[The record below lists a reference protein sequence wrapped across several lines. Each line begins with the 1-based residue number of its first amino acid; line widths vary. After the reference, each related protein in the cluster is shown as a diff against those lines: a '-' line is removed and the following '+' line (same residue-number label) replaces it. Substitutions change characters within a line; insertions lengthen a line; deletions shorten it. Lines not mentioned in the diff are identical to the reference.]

1 MLNTNEWFY
10 FTKGLDK
17 KTCNKIRNV
26 AGGNWKQSVVDTK
39 KGITE
44 EERITGAKTI
54 DATDTNSRISDV
66 AWTSEQ
72 WIYNT
77 IWPWM
82 EGVNKRAGWKYD
94 ITSAEG
100 MQITRYKKGGFY
112 CFHRDG
118 KGDHLSAYDMP
129 DKEFMHGRVRK
140 LSMTVLLN
148 DDYEGGEFQFA
159 TYNKEKCEISVP
171 EFNKIG
177 SIVVFPSSMEHRVAP
192 VTKGIRYSL
201 VVWFVGPP
209 FK

>member
-1 MLNTNEWFY
+1 MLSVNEWFY
-10 FTKGLDK
+10 FTKGLDQK
-17 KTCNKIRNV
+17 ICNKIRH
-26 AGGNWKQSVVDTK
+26 AAKGNWEQSAVDTK

-44 EERITGAKTI
+44 TERTTGAKKQDDI
-54 DATDTNSRISDV
+54 DKKIRISDV

-72 WIYNT
+72 WIYDT

-82 EGVNKRAGWKYD
+82 ERANKQAGWKYD
-94 ITSAEG
+94 ITGAED

-118 KGDHLSAYDMP
+118 KGDHLSAYDIP
-129 DKEFMHGRVRK
+129 DKEFMHGNVRK

-148 DDYEGGEFQFA
+148 DNYEGGEFQFA
-159 TYNKEKCEISVP
+159 TYNKEKCEISAP

-177 SIVVFPSSMEHRVAP
+177 SIVVFPSGMEHRVAP

>member
-17 KTCNKIRNV
+17 KTCNKIKNSV
-26 AGGNWKQSVVDTK
+26 KGNWKQSEVDTNK
-39 KGITE
+39 DITE
-44 EERITGAKTI
+44 EERITGAKRI
-54 DATDTNSRISDV
+54 DDIDTTSRISDI

-72 WIYNT
+72 WIYDA

-82 EGVNKRAGWKYD
+82 EGANKQAGWKYD
-94 ITSAEG
+94 ITGAESL
-100 MQITRYKKGGFY
+100 QITRYKKGGFY

-148 DDYEGGEFQFA
+148 DNYEGGEFQFA
-159 TYNKEKCEISVP
+159 TYSEEKCEISVP

-177 SIVVFPSSMEHRVAP
+177 SIVVFPSSVEHRVAP

-201 VVWFVGPP
+201 AVWFVGPP